1 MPQRVTAA
9 TVARPIDPTTQARVT
24 STTSSKTSAGSK
36 LWKRVSALG
45 AYSASLLYLSEVASD
60 RLSMTQA
67 AFFMLAAT
75 ADAAGKPVTRS
86 MLMQAYPDQF
96 RGSVRNSYR
105 QLLEPS
111 RLYPKALSW
120 LTTEENPDD
129 TREQFLKLTAEGRAV
144 VEGAL
149 VAFEPALIGVPDKF
163 N

>member
-1 MPQRVTAA
+1 MTQRATAA
-9 TVARPIDPTTQARVT
+9 TMARPTKSTQARVT
-24 STTSSKTSAGSK
+24 GNKNSSTSGSSK
-36 LWKRVSALG
+36 LWKRVSELG
-45 AYSASLLYLSEVASD
+45 AYSASLLFLSEVASD

-86 MLMQAYPDQF
+86 MLMQAYPEQF

-111 RLYPKALSW
+111 RLYPKALGW

-129 TREQFLKLTAEGRAV
+129 TREQFLKLTDEGRAV
-144 VEGAL
+144 IEGAL
-149 VAFEPALIGVPDKF
+149 HGMSPGFLEEATTV